1 MFLSGARNL
10 DAKKDWINELN
21 VFPVPDGDTGTN
33 MTMTIMSAAKEVQAL
48 GARPEMKPLCKAIS
62 SGSLRGARGNSGV
75 ILSQLLRGFTKTIR
89 GAKTINN
96 ALIADGCEKAVETAY
111 KAVIKP
117 KEGTILTVAKGMAEK
132 ARELADSEGD
142 VEMEEFIKIVID
154 EGNDVLA
161 RTPEMLPV
169 LKEAG
174 VVDSGGQGLMTILEG
189 AYACLI
195 GKEIAVLD
203 EEPGAEGVSAEKEE
217 EPAEE
222 KLKYLYCV
230 EFIIHPSSRMT
241 QAMMDELRTF
251 LFNMGEEFVA
261 VEEKGDVKIHIKT
274 NDPGLTL
281 TKAISYGEISHVTV
295 DNLRFEHHDPLIKDP
310 GEVAKRQAE
319 EKMKQEPKKPVG
331 FIAVSVGDGF
341 REIFEGLN
349 VDRLI
354 EGGQTMNPS
363 TEDVLNAIDQVN
375 AQNIF
380 LFPNNKNIIM
390 AANQARELVQEK
402 NIIVIPTKT
411 VPQGITAIINY
422 APEKSVVENEQI
434 MKEMIGTVQTAEVT
448 YAVRDTRIDDVDI
461 HKDDIMAVGD
471 DGILA
476 VGSEI
481 TATAESAVDKMM
493 EKNPDAELVSIY
505 YGSGFEEAD
514 AQKLA
519 DAISAKYDSCDVE
532 VNNGGQPVYYC
543 VLSVE

>member
-1 MFLSGARNL
+1 M
-10 DAKKDWINELN
+10 
-21 VFPVPDGDTGTN
+21 
-33 MTMTIMSAAKEVQAL
+33 
-48 GARPEMKPLCKAIS
+48 
-62 SGSLRGARGNSGV
+62 
-75 ILSQLLRGFTKTIR
+75 
-89 GAKTINN
+89 
-96 ALIADGCEKAVETAY
+96 
-111 KAVIKP
+111 
-117 KEGTILTVAKGMAEK
+117 
-132 ARELADSEGD
+132 
-142 VEMEEFIKIVID
+142 
-154 EGNDVLA
+154 
-161 RTPEMLPV
+161 
-169 LKEAG
+169 
-174 VVDSGGQGLMTILEG
+174 
-189 AYACLI
+189 
-195 GKEIAVLD
+195 
-203 EEPGAEGVSAEKEE
+203 
-217 EPAEE
+217 
-222 KLKYLYCV
+222 
-230 EFIIHPSSRMT
+230 
-241 QAMMDELRTF
+241 
-251 LFNMGEEFVA
+251 
-261 VEEKGDVKIHIKT
+261 
-274 NDPGLTL
+274 
-281 TKAISYGEISHVTV
+281 TV

-349 VDRLI
+349 ADRLI